1 MHASQVVFPQIQF
14 VIFFAVSAVGWTA
27 KQLLFLAFGLKK
39 SLLSNVEFFC
49 PRLISFLIEPSTSA
63 SVSSSTSH
71 ARYLESK
78 WKSLWITVRMSS
90 GDYEFIFGCLR
101 CTVSCQLATVFVIAH
116 CYRINVLSNNN
127 LTTYSRFS
135 LNNWLQV
142 VSPPGRFATLELA
155 SNFIKVPTTTSYL
168 ANMVRKSMK
177 ISWAI
182 HSCFWRS
189 TLCEQCVHKG
199 EGCYVHQQFHI

>member
-101 CTVSCQLATVFVIAH
+101 CTVSCQLVTVFVIAH

-189 TLCEQCVHKG
+189 TLCERCVHKG